1 MKISARNQL
10 KGKISA
16 INAGAVNANIQIDV
30 NGTTISAV
38 ITVESCKAMEL
49 EVGNEVY
56 AIVKASSVL
65 IATEKPGKI
74 SARNVLETK
83 VTKIVHGPVNCE
95 LDLAVGSNSLAA
107 VITNDSATDLAI
119 KEGDTVFAI
128 MKANSILL
136 AK

>member
-10 KGKISA
+10 KGKISD
-16 INAGAVNANIQIDV
+16 INVGAVNANIQIDV
-30 NGTTISAV
+30 NGTHISAV
-38 ITVESCKAMEL
+38 ITLESCKAMKL

-65 IATEKPGKI
+65 IAIEKPSKI

-83 VTKIVHGPVNCE
+83 VTKLVHGPVNCE
-95 LDLAVGSNSLAA
+95 LDLTIGANNLAA
-107 VITNDSATDLAI
+107 VITNDAATDLAI
-119 KEGDTVFAI
+119 KEGDTVYAI